1 MKRAFV
7 REHLKVTPSAVR
19 PLHLARHAI
28 HAVRGV
34 VHSELKR
41 RFEGLR
47 GRRIQRRSSGD

>member
-47 GRRIQRRSSGD
+47 GRRMQRHSSGD